1 MDVGHEALGTR
12 EMRTAT
18 KWCVPPGGVHA
29 TCLEWWR
36 SHRVGPRL
44 LITPIRLKAPFQIHP
59 RRSSS
64 LVRLRLETRSFD
76 AQWAVCCQPSRSQV
90 PGKGHSNQLPQEVE
104 WPKAHDE
111 RDTHRLS
118 GPNSGTLVARAG
130 CLVHTNQVGHF
141 GRGAGRSDSLFRKLR
156 REKGPEVHCGSAC
169 LSPQGWNTAWT

>member
-1 MDVGHEALGTR
+1 MCSAWGRARDVSRVVE
-12 EMRTAT
+12 
-18 KWCVPPGGVHA
+18 VPPRRTPSSDHA
-29 TCLEWWR
+29 HQAESTL
-36 SHRVGPRL
+36 SNPS
-44 LITPIRLKAPFQIHP
+44 AS
-59 RRSSS
+59 SSS
-64 LVRLRLETRSFD
+64 LVLLRLETRSFD

-104 WPKAHDE
+104 CPKAHDE

-130 CLVHTNQVGHF
+130 CLVHTNQVDHF
-141 GRGAGRSDSLFRKLR
+141 GRDAGRSDSLFRKLR